1 MILLGSIFLVIG
13 RSGLMKE
20 QLINILSSKKM
31 VLSTYLI
38 KVALDAK
45 LNLNEFLV
53 LVYFDNC
60 FNSSL
65 DIELISNTL
74 GLDEASTMEAFNG
87 LMIKGL
93 VNIESC
99 KDLENRTH
107 EVVTMCGVY
116 DLVCDDALEVAQE
129 EVKTDIFK
137 TFEKELGRTISSM
150 ELELI
155 NGWLT
160 VGVPEEIILGALREA
175 VYNGVTSFKY
185 IDRIIYEWDKKG
197 FKTMDD
203 VNKHLMSRREMK
215 SNNESISKKEQEVA
229 DYDWVNE

>member
-1 MILLGSIFLVIG
+1 
-13 RSGLMKE
+13 MKE

-38 KVALDAK
+38 KIALDAK
-45 LNLNEFLV
+45 LSLNEFLV
-53 LVYFDNC
+53 LVYFDNS

-93 VNIESC
+93 VNIESR
-99 KDLENRTH
+99 KDLENRMH

-116 DLVCDDALEVAQE
+116 DLVCDDALEVVQE

-185 IDRIIYEWDKKG
+185 IDRIIYEWEKKG

-203 VNKHLMSRREMK
+203 VSKHLMSRRESK
-215 SNNESISKKEQEVA
+215 SSNESINKKEQEVA

>member
-1 MILLGSIFLVIG
+1 
-13 RSGLMKE
+13 MKE

-38 KVALDAK
+38 KIALDAK
-45 LNLNEFLV
+45 LSLNEFLV
-53 LVYFDNC
+53 LVYFDNS

-93 VNIESC
+93 VNIESR
-99 KDLENRTH
+99 KDLENRMH

-203 VNKHLMSRREMK
+203 VNKHLMNRREMK

>member
-1 MILLGSIFLVIG
+1 
-13 RSGLMKE
+13 MKE

-38 KVALDAK
+38 KIALDAK
-45 LNLNEFLV
+45 LSLNEFLV
-53 LVYFDNC
+53 LVYFDNS

-65 DIELISNTL
+65 DIELIGNTL

-93 VNIESC
+93 VNIESR
-99 KDLENRTH
+99 KDLENRMH

-116 DLVCDDALEVAQE
+116 DLVCDDALEVVQE

>member
-1 MILLGSIFLVIG
+1 
-13 RSGLMKE
+13 MKE

-93 VNIESC
+93 VNIESR
-99 KDLENRTH
+99 KDLENRMH

-160 VGVPEEIILGALREA
+160 VGVPEEFSLGALREA

-229 DYDWVNE
+229 DYDWDNE

>member
-1 MILLGSIFLVIG
+1 
-13 RSGLMKE
+13 MKE

-93 VNIESC
+93 VNIESR
-99 KDLENRTH
+99 KDLENRMH

-185 IDRIIYEWDKKG
+185 IDRIIYEWDKIG
-197 FKTMDD
+197 FTTMDD
-203 VNKHLMSRREMK
+203 VNKHLMSRREKK

>member
-1 MILLGSIFLVIG
+1 
-13 RSGLMKE
+13 MKE
-20 QLINILSSKKM
+20 QLIKILSSKKM

-38 KVALDAK
+38 KVALEAK
-45 LNLNEFLV
+45 LSLNEFLV
-53 LVYFDNC
+53 LVYFDNS
-60 FNSSL
+60 FNSTL
-65 DIELISNTL
+65 DIELIGNTL
-74 GLDEASTMEAFNG
+74 GLDEGSIMEAFNG

-93 VNIESC
+93 VNIETC
-99 KDLENRTH
+99 KDLENRMQ
-107 EVVTMCGVY
+107 EVVTLCGVY
-116 DLVCDDALEVAQE
+116 DLVCDDVEEVTQE

-137 TFEKELGRTISSM
+137 VFEKELGRTISSM

-160 VGVPEEIILGALREA
+160 IGTPEELILGALREA
-175 VYNGVTSFKY
+175 VYNGVTNFKY

-203 VNKHLMSRREMK
+203 VNRHLKSRREKK
-215 SNNESISKKEQEVA
+215 SSNESISKKEQEVA

>member
-1 MILLGSIFLVIG
+1 
-13 RSGLMKE
+13 MKE
-20 QLINILSSKKM
+20 QLIKILSSKKM

-38 KVALDAK
+38 KVALEAK
-45 LNLNEFLV
+45 LSLNEFLV
-53 LVYFDNC
+53 LVYFDNS
-60 FNSSL
+60 FNSTL
-65 DIELISNTL
+65 DIELIGNTL
-74 GLDEASTMEAFNG
+74 GLDETSIMEAFNG

-93 VNIESC
+93 VNIETC
-99 KDLENRTH
+99 KDLENRMQ
-107 EVVTMCGVY
+107 EVVTLCGVY
-116 DLVCDDALEVAQE
+116 DLVCDDVEEVTQE

-137 TFEKELGRTISSM
+137 VFEKELGRTISSM

-160 VGVPEEIILGALREA
+160 IGTPEELILGALREA
-175 VYNGVTSFKY
+175 VYNGVTNFKY

-203 VNKHLMSRREMK
+203 VNKHLKSRREKK
-215 SNNESISKKEQEVA
+215 SSNESISKKEQEVA

>member
-1 MILLGSIFLVIG
+1 
-13 RSGLMKE
+13 MKE
-20 QLINILSSKKM
+20 QILKILQSKKM
-31 VLSTYLI
+31 VLNTYLV

-53 LVYFDNC
+53 LVYFDNS
-60 FNSSL
+60 FNSTL
-65 DIELISNTL
+65 DIELIGNTL
-74 GLDEASTMEAFNG
+74 GLDEGSIMEAFNG

-93 VNIESC
+93 VNIETC
-99 KDLENRTH
+99 KDLENRMQ
-107 EVVTMCGVY
+107 EVVTLCGVY
-116 DLVCDDALEVAQE
+116 DLVCDDVEEVTQE

-137 TFEKELGRTISSM
+137 VFEKELGRTISSM

-160 VGVPEEIILGALREA
+160 IGTPEELILGALKEA
-175 VYNGVTSFKY
+175 VYNGVTNFKY

-203 VNKHLMSRREMK
+203 VNKHLKSRREKK
-215 SNNESISKKEQEVA
+215 SSNESISKKEQEVA

>member
-1 MILLGSIFLVIG
+1 
-13 RSGLMKE
+13 MKE
-20 QLINILSSKKM
+20 QLIKILSSKKM

-38 KVALDAK
+38 KVALEAK
-45 LNLNEFLV
+45 LSLNEFLV
-53 LVYFDNC
+53 LVYFDNS
-60 FNSSL
+60 FNSTL
-65 DIELISNTL
+65 DIELIVNTL
-74 GLDEASTMEAFNG
+74 GLDEGSIMEAFNG

-93 VNIESC
+93 VNIETC
-99 KDLENRTH
+99 KDLENRMQ
-107 EVVTMCGVY
+107 EVVTLCGVY
-116 DLVCDDALEVAQE
+116 DLVCDDVEEVTQE

-137 TFEKELGRTISSM
+137 VFEKELGRTISSM

-160 VGVPEEIILGALREA
+160 IGTPEELILGALREA
-175 VYNGVTSFKY
+175 VYNGVTNFKY

-203 VNKHLMSRREMK
+203 VNKHLKSRREKK
-215 SNNESISKKEQEVA
+215 SSNESISKKEQEVA